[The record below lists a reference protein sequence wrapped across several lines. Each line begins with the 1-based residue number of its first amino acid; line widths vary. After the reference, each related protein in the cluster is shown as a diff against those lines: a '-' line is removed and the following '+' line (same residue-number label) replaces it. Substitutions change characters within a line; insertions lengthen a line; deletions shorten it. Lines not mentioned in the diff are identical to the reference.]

1 MRIRVYTLILAF
13 CMIVLVGSLCRTQ
26 LFMYERFRT
35 MSEGNRLKVVPL
47 MAPRGTIFDANGKA
61 LVKDVLSF
69 NVSVIYSRINN
80 IETLAEEV
88 SLLLDTPSE
97 ELIEK
102 IKKGRWQPYR
112 PVTIASDVGVEN
124 AIRIEEAGMDHP
136 GLLLEVSAKR
146 EYIYGTTAANIIGY
160 LGLLNRSEFNR
171 LKHYGYRLNDLVGR
185 DGIEK
190 QYDDYLRGSHGG
202 KQVEVDYRGREAMTL
217 GLKEPVPGK
226 DVQLTIDLGLQEF
239 CDGLLSDKRGSIVVM
254 DPYTGAVLAMASSPT
269 YDPAIF
275 IESRRGDEIKQIL
288 QDKEYPLLNR
298 AITGAYPP
306 GSVFKVVVAT
316 AALEKGVITPDT
328 VFSCPGSLKLG
339 SRTFHC
345 WKKDGHGEQSLREAI
360 KNSCNV
366 FFWRLGIL
374 LGVDNIAKYSKKFG
388 VGERTG
394 IDIPGEVP
402 GNLPSSEW
410 KKKRF
415 NEKWYKGETL
425 NYAVGQGYLITSPL
439 QVARIMSVFANGG
452 TLVTPYL
459 VSEVGGI
466 PVAAEDKVKL
476 DISPETIGIVR
487 EGLEKVVNDRRGTGM
502 KAKLKDVVVAGK
514 TGTAQ
519 TSREKNHGWFAGF
532 APFEDPRVTVV
543 IFDEYGGKGGYY
555 AAGTAGKVIQKAYE
569 LGLLGSREQ

>member
-1 MRIRVYTLILAF
+1 MRIRVFTLILAF

-47 MAPRGTIFDANGKA
+47 MAPRGTIFDSSGRA

-69 NVSVIYSRINN
+69 NVSVIYSRIKDV
-80 IETLAEEV
+80 ESLAEDV
-88 SLLLDTPSE
+88 SRLLDTPRE
-97 ELIEK
+97 ELLEK
-102 IKKGRWQPYR
+102 IKKGRGQAYR

-124 AIRIEEAGMDHP
+124 AIHVEEASMDHP

-146 EYIYGTTAANIIGY
+146 EYIYGTTAANMLGY

-171 LKHYGYRLNDLVGR
+171 LKHYGYRINDLVGR
-185 DGIEK
+185 SGIEK

-202 KQVEVDYRGREAMTL
+202 KQVEVDYRGQEATIL

-226 DVQLTIDLGLQEF
+226 DVQLTIDIDLQKF
-239 CDGLLSDKRGSIVVM
+239 CDGLLTDKRGAIVVM
-254 DPYTGAVLAMASSPT
+254 DPYTGAILAMASSPT

-275 IESRRGDEIKQIL
+275 IDSRRNEEVKQIL
-288 QDKEYPLLNR
+288 YDNEYPLLNR
-298 AITGAYPP
+298 AISGAYPP
-306 GSVFKVVVAT
+306 GSVFKVVVAS
-316 AALEKGVITPDT
+316 AALEEGVVTPET
-328 VFSCPGSLKLG
+328 VFSCSGSLKLG
-339 SRTFHC
+339 RRTFHC
-345 WKKDGHGEQSLREAI
+345 WKKDGHGEQSLKEAI

-366 FFWRLGIL
+366 FFWRLGML
-374 LGVDNIAKYSKKFG
+374 LGVDNIAKYAEKFG
-388 VGERTG
+388 IGSRTG
-394 IDIPGEVP
+394 IDVPGEVS

-415 NEKWYKGETL
+415 KEKWYKGETL

-439 QVARIMSVFANGG
+439 QVARMMSVFANGG
-452 TLVTPYL
+452 ALVTPYL
-459 VSEVGGI
+459 VSEVGGV
-466 PVAAEDKVKL
+466 PVADEERVGL
-476 DISPETIGIVR
+476 DISPETIEIVR
-487 EGLEKVVNDRRGTGM
+487 EGLKKVVNDRRGTGM

-519 TSREKNHGWFAGF
+519 TSKSKNHGWFAGF
-532 APFEDPRVTVV
+532 APFEDTRITVV

-555 AAGTAGKVIQKAYE
+555 AAGTGGKVIQKAYD
-569 LGLLGSREQ
+569 LGLLGERE